1 MLLLLHYFFKCF
13 IHALFSG
20 GFWAGLWIVT
30 FLVSNYLI
38 SELTEASVT
47 ITAAVL
53 TITVVAGYVPKLL
66 GYAIGVDNDFKHIF
80 LNEYIREPKVARFVF
95 ASLLLGYAVFTLAD
109 NISASLEDIEVM
121 SKLFIDKT
129 RQMAGVVLPL
139 FFAQVVFS
147 WPEAYIMKQNG

>member
-1 MLLLLHYFFKCF
+1 MFPLLRYFFRSF
-13 IHALFSG
+13 MHALFSG

-38 SELTEASVT
+38 SELTEDSVT

-66 GYAIGVDNDFKHIF
+66 GYALGVDNDFKHIF
-80 LNEYIREPKVARFVF
+80 ANDYVREPKVTRFLF
-95 ASLLLGYAVFTLAD
+95 ALLLLGYALFALVE
-109 NISASLEDIEVM
+109 NISTSLEDVEVM

-147 WPEAYIMKQNG
+147 WPEAYIMRRNG